1 MPILSL
7 AAEPQ
12 NKEITYSSKSVQ
24 IRKSVYFLVI
34 KNVNGYKSCLMVP
47 KVLSFFFFEYSTL
60 IEWYLKV
67 AAQLKLKMLFWNSF
81 SFKIT
86 N

>member
-47 KVLSFFFFEYSTL
+47 KVLSFPFFFEYSTL
-60 IEWYLKV
+60 IE
-67 AAQLKLKMLFWNSF
+67 
-81 SFKIT
+81 
-86 N
+86 